1 MATSPFAKSTTNPGQ
16 GTIHITL
23 LPPAT
28 PTYSTLNY
36 AYPLKLLP
44 STPHVLP
51 TREIGPSDDSSAPI
65 QLIHVP
71 LLFLLSYGGGLL
83 PPDSLSITLTLDALT
98 RLTITTQGSTKIF
111 PSPQASPLATASQ
124 TLHACL
130 GRHSGLLIAPDPT
143 QPFDNSRYV
152 QKQVF
157 EIAESAS
164 LGVLDWVSEGRRAR
178 GEKWGC
184 RECRLR
190 CEVWRVG
197 GDEQSKR
204 TLLLR
209 DNVLLSSPEP
219 HALARKMDN
228 LGLFGTLVLVGP
240 LFTAL
245 GDFFV
250 EEFGLL
256 PRIGGRDWGDKPST
270 TSSIGNPASDEAGK
284 LEEQRRTSQ
293 WRQERWKT
301 EKADGVLW
309 TAARIRGCVVV
320 KFGAREVEGGRR
332 WLGAMWK
339 QESTVGREFGEGGLM
354 CVR

>member
-1 MATSPFAKSTTNPGQ
+1 MATSPFAKSTSNPGQ
-16 GTIHITL
+16 GTIHLTL

-28 PTYSTLNY
+28 PTYSSLNY

-44 STPHVLP
+44 STPHILVVPENEPPGDSPIP
-51 TREIGPSDDSSAPI
+51 THPT
-65 QLIHVP
+65 HVP

-83 PPDSLSITLTLDALT
+83 PPDSLSIALTLDALT
-98 RLTITTQGSTKIF
+98 RLTITTQGFTKIF
-111 PSPQASPLATASQ
+111 PSPQSAPLATAAQ
-124 TLHACL
+124 TLQASL
-130 GRHSGLLIAPDPT
+130 GHHSGLLIAPDPT
-143 QPFDNSRYV
+143 QPFDDSRYV

-157 EIAESAS
+157 EIADTAS

-178 GEKWGC
+178 GENWGC

-190 CEVWRVG
+190 CEIWRV
-197 GDEQSKR
+197 DESDRSKK

-209 DNVLLSSPEP
+209 DNILLSSTKPEI
-219 HALARKMDN
+219 LARRMDN
-228 LGLFGTLVLVGP
+228 LGLFGTLILVGP

-250 EEFGLL
+250 KEFDLL
-256 PRIGGRDWGDKPST
+256 PRIGGRDWGDRSPM
-270 TSSIGNPASDEAGK
+270 TSSTGSLATDDAGK
-284 LEEQRRTSQ
+284 VEEQRRVSQ
-293 WRQERWKT
+293 WRRERLKE

-309 TAARIRGCVVV
+309 TAARVRGCVVV
-320 KFGAREVEGGRR
+320 KFGAREIEGGRR

-339 QESTVGREFGEGGLM
+339 EEGTVGRDFGEGGLM

>member
-1 MATSPFAKSTTNPGQ
+1 MATSPFAKSTSNPGQ
-16 GTIHITL
+16 GTIHLTL

-51 TREIGPSDDSSAPI
+51 ASEPRPSEDSLKPT
-65 QLIHVP
+65 QPIHVP

-83 PPDSLSITLTLDALT
+83 PPDSLSITLTLDPLT

-111 PSPQASPLATASQ
+111 PSPQTSPLATAAQ
-124 TLHACL
+124 TLHTSL
-130 GRHSGLLIAPDPT
+130 GCHSGLLIAPDPT

-157 EIAESAS
+157 EIADSAS
-164 LGVLDWVSEGRRAR
+164 LGVLDWISEGRRAR

-184 RECRLR
+184 RECRLG

-197 GDEQSKR
+197 ENEQSSR

-209 DNVLLSSPEP
+209 DNILLSSLEP
-219 HALARKMDN
+219 HPLARKMDN
-228 LGLFGTLVLVGP
+228 LGLFGTLILVGP
-240 LFTAL
+240 LFISL
-245 GDFFV
+245 GNFFV
-250 EEFGLL
+250 DEFNLL
-256 PRIGGRDWGDKPST
+256 PRIGGRDWGDRPAT
-270 TSSIGNPASDEAGK
+270 TSSTAHPTADEAGK
-284 LEEQRRTSQ
+284 LEEQRRVSQ
-293 WRQERWKT
+293 WRRERWRE
-301 EKADGVLW
+301 EKEDGVLW
-309 TAARIRGCVVV
+309 TAARVRGCIVV

-332 WLGAMWK
+332 WLGLMWK
-339 QESTVGREFGEGGLM
+339 EEGTVGREFGEGGLM

>member
-1 MATSPFAKSTTNPGQ
+1 MATSPFARSTSNPGQ
-16 GTIHITL
+16 GTIHLTL

-28 PTYSTLNY
+28 PAYSILNY

-44 STPHVLP
+44 STPHILP
-51 TREIGPSDDSSAPI
+51 PPEARSSEDSSTPAH
-65 QLIHVP
+65 LTHVP

-98 RLTITTQGSTKIF
+98 RLTITTQGFTKIF
-111 PSPQASPLATASQ
+111 PSPQISPLATATQ
-124 TLHACL
+124 TLQASL
-130 GRHSGLLIAPDPT
+130 SRHSGLLIAPDPT
-143 QPFDNSRYV
+143 QPFDNSRYI

-157 EIAESAS
+157 EIADSAS

-184 RECRLR
+184 KECRLR
-190 CEVWRVG
+190 CEVWRVDG
-197 GDEQSKR
+197 SEQSKR

-209 DNVLLSSPEP
+209 DNILLSSPEP
-219 HALARKMDN
+219 HILARRMDN
-228 LGLFGTLVLVGP
+228 LGLFGTLILVGP

-245 GDFFV
+245 GNFFV
-250 EEFGLL
+250 QEFDLL
-256 PRIGGRDWGDKPST
+256 PRIGGRDWGDKSPT
-270 TSSIGNPASDEAGK
+270 TSLTGSLAPANAGK
-284 LEEQRRTSQ
+284 EEEHRRISQ
-293 WRQERWKT
+293 WRRERLKE

-309 TAARIRGCVVV
+309 TAARVRGCVVV

-339 QESTVGREFGEGGLM
+339 EEGTVGRDFGEGGLM